1 MRISD
6 WSSDVCSSD
15 LGPRDIAEDDR
26 IAFVAGAPDGVG
38 IGIHGDE
45 GLAVPLKHLR
55 HHAAYAAEADDDGS
69 AVVPLFQKFQSRVA
83 QAVPAPGDVA
93 AKPGEQWRDRKSTRL
108 NPSH

>member
-1 MRISD
+1 MAKVQLFD
-6 WSSDVCSSD
+6 ET
-15 LGPRDIAEDDR
+15 GPRDIAEDDR

-83 QAVPAPGDVA
+83 PAVHAPGDVA
-93 AKPGEQWRDRKSTRL
+93 AKPRSEERRVGKECVSKCRARW
-108 NPSH
+108 